1 MTQGDLRVEDL
12 RFLVVEDHEFQR
24 WTLGLMLQ
32 NLGARAVFSAQ
43 DGVEALEVLRH
54 IDPPIDVIVTD
65 LNMPG
70 MDGIEF
76 IRHAGDMGVG
86 AAFILASEQ
95 ERALVAS
102 VARMASAYGVRV
114 LDSIQ
119 KPVTLA
125 KLRAALEGYRPP
137 QGSGRAME
145 ATPTFTVAE
154 IESGIAG
161 GEFEPF
167 FQPKAELATGIVRGA
182 EALARWRHP
191 RFGLLTPA
199 SFIGILEDSGRIE
212 ALTLT
217 ILEQSARWCREWRD
231 NGIDA
236 GLSVNISLVSLTEV
250 ALADRLT
257 AVVVAAGLH
266 PRDVT
271 LEVTET
277 AAATHI
283 GRVLENLSRLR
294 MKGFGL
300 AIDDFGTG
308 YASMQQLARMPFS
321 ELKIDQ
327 SFIRNSPTDPS
338 SLAVLESSLEIAGK
352 LGIEAV
358 AEGVETREEVQLL
371 RQLGCRVAQGFFF
384 GKPLPADDFLR
395 ALR

>member
-1 MTQGDLRVEDL
+1 VSEQVARAGEL
-12 RFLVVEDHEFQR
+12 RFLVVEDHGFQR
-24 WTLGLMLQ
+24 WTLELLLQ
-32 NLGARAVFSAQ
+32 NLGARTVFSAQ
-43 DGVEALEVLRH
+43 DGQEALEVLKH
-54 IDPPIDVIVTD
+54 IDPPIDVVVTD

-76 IRHAGDMGVG
+76 IRHAGAMGCG

-95 ERALVAS
+95 DRSLVAS
-102 VARMASAYGVRV
+102 VARMASAYGVQV
-114 LDSIQ
+114 LDAMQ
-119 KPVTLA
+119 KPVTA
-125 KLRAALEGYRPP
+125 GKLRHALEGYRPAERTA
-137 QGSGRAME
+137 RAADAPRFE
-145 ATPTFTVAE
+145 VRE
-154 IESGIAG
+154 IEAAIAAG
-161 GEFEPF
+161 QLEAF

-191 RFGLLTPA
+191 EYGILLPA
-199 SFIGILEDSGRIE
+199 AFIGPLEESGRID
-212 ALTLT
+212 ALTFD
-217 ILEQSARWCREWRD
+217 IFGKAVACCHEWRAS
-231 NGIDA
+231 GIDA
-236 GLSVNISLVSLTEV
+236 SVSVNISLVSLTEV
-250 ALADRLT
+250 ALADRLI
-257 AVVVAAGLH
+257 ALAQGAGLQ

-300 AIDDFGTG
+300 SIDDFGTG

-338 SLAVLESSLEIAGK
+338 SLAVLESSLEIAAK
-352 LGIEAV
+352 LGIDAV
-358 AEGVETREEVQLL
+358 AEGVATREEVQLL
-371 RQLGCRVAQGFFF
+371 RQLGCRIGQGFFF

-395 ALR
+395 SMR

>member
-1 MTQGDLRVEDL
+1 MTEEVARAGEL
-12 RFLVVEDHEFQR
+12 RFLVVEDHGFQR
-24 WTLGLMLQ
+24 WTLELLLQ
-32 NLGARAVFSAQ
+32 NLGARTVFSAQ
-43 DGVEALEVLRH
+43 DGREALEVLRH
-54 IDPPIDVIVTD
+54 IDPPIDVVLTD

-76 IRHAGDMGVG
+76 IRHAGDMGCD
-86 AAFILASEQ
+86 AAFIVASEQ
-95 ERALVAS
+95 DRSLVAS
-102 VARMASAYGVRV
+102 VARMASAYGIQV
-114 LDSIQ
+114 LDAMQ
-119 KPVTLA
+119 KPVTA
-125 KLRAALEGYRPP
+125 SKLRAALEGYR
-137 QGSGRAME
+137 RAERSARAADAPRFEVRDIE
-145 ATPTFTVAE
+145 AA
-154 IESGIAG
+154 IAAG
-161 GEFEPF
+161 QLEPF

-191 RFGLLTPA
+191 EY
-199 SFIGILEDSGRIE
+199 GILQPSAFIELLEESGRIDP
-212 ALTLT
+212 LTFD
-217 ILEQSARWCREWRD
+217 IFGKAAACCSEWRAS
-231 NGIDA
+231 GIDVTV
-236 GLSVNISLVSLTEV
+236 SVNISLVSLTEV
-250 ALADRLT
+250 ALADRLI
-257 AVVVAAGLH
+257 AIAESAGLQ

-300 AIDDFGTG
+300 SIDDFGTG

-338 SLAVLESSLEIAGK
+338 SLAVLESSLEIAAK
-352 LGIEAV
+352 LGIDAV

-384 GKPLPADDFLR
+384 GKPLPAEDFLR
-395 ALR
+395 SLR

>member
-1 MTQGDLRVEDL
+1 MNENVARAGEL
-12 RFLVVEDHEFQR
+12 RFLVVEDHGFQR
-24 WTLGLMLQ
+24 WTLELLLQ
-32 NLGARAVFSAQ
+32 NLGARTVFSAQ
-43 DGVEALEVLRH
+43 DGNEALEVLRH
-54 IDPPIDVIVTD
+54 IDPPIDVVVTD

-76 IRHAGDMGVG
+76 IRHAGDIGCG

-95 ERALVAS
+95 DRSLVSS
-102 VARMASAYGVRV
+102 VARMASAYGVQV
-114 LDSIQ
+114 LDAMQ
-119 KPVTLA
+119 KPVTA
-125 KLRAALEGYRPP
+125 GKLRHALDGYRPVERP
-137 QGSGRAME
+137 SRASETPPFEVRDIE
-145 ATPTFTVAE
+145 AA
-154 IESGIAG
+154 IQAG
-161 GEFEPF
+161 QFEPF

-182 EALARWRHP
+182 EAVARWRHP
-191 RFGLLTPA
+191 EYGVLQPA
-199 SFIGILEDSGRIE
+199 TFIERLEESGRID
-212 ALTLT
+212 TLT
-217 ILEQSARWCREWRD
+217 FDIFAKAAAYCSDWRSS
-231 NGIDA
+231 GIDVTV
-236 GLSVNISLVSLTEV
+236 SVNISLVSLTEV
-250 ALADRLT
+250 ALADRLIALAET
-257 AVVVAAGLH
+257 AGLR
-266 PRDVT
+266 PRDIT

-300 AIDDFGTG
+300 SIDDFGTG

-338 SLAVLESSLEIAGK
+338 SLAVLESSLEIAAK

-384 GKPLPADDFLR
+384 GKPLPAEDFLR
-395 ALR
+395 SLR

>member
-1 MTQGDLRVEDL
+1 MTPREVRAEDL
-12 RFLVVEDHEFQR
+12 RFLVVEDHGFQR

-32 NLGARAVFSAQ
+32 NLGARSIFSAQ
-43 DGVEALEVLRH
+43 DGAEALEVLQH

-65 LNMPG
+65 LNMPR
-70 MDGIEF
+70 MDGIEL
-76 IRHAGDMGVG
+76 IRHAGDMGIG
-86 AAFILASEQ
+86 AAFIVVSEQ
-95 ERALVAS
+95 ERSLVAS

-119 KPVTLA
+119 KPVTAA
-125 KLRAALEGYRPP
+125 KLRTALEGYRPP
-137 QGSGRAME
+137 QGAGRTAE
-145 ATPTFTVAE
+145 AASAFTVAE
-154 IESGIAG
+154 IEAGIDA

-191 RFGLLTPA
+191 RFGVLPPA
-199 SFIGILEDSGRIE
+199 TFIEILEGSGRID
-212 ALTLT
+212 ALTLM
-217 ILEQSARWCREWRD
+217 ILDQSARCCREWRD

-257 AVVVAAGLH
+257 AVVTAAGLH

-300 AIDDFGTG
+300 SIDDFGTG
-308 YASMQQLARMPFS
+308 YASMQQLARMPFT

-327 SFIRNSPTDPS
+327 SFIRNSPSDPS

>member
-1 MTQGDLRVEDL
+1 MIPRDVRVEDL
-12 RFLVVEDHEFQR
+12 RFLVVEDHGFQR

-32 NLGARAVFSAQ
+32 NLGARAIFSAQ
-43 DGVEALEVLRH
+43 DGLEALEVLRH

-76 IRHAGDMGVG
+76 IRHAGDLGIG

-95 ERALVAS
+95 ERSLVAS

-119 KPVTLA
+119 KPVTGA
-125 KLRAALEGYRPP
+125 KLAAALAGYRPA
-137 QGSGRAME
+137 QGSGRAKE
-145 ATPTFTVAE
+145 AAPAFTVAE
-154 IESGIAG
+154 IEVGIDA

-191 RFGLLTPA
+191 RFGLISPGA
-199 SFIGILEDSGRIE
+199 FIEILEGSGRID

-217 ILEQSARWCREWRD
+217 ILEQSARCCREWRD
-231 NGIDA
+231 HGIDA

-300 AIDDFGTG
+300 SIDDFGTG
-308 YASMQQLARMPFS
+308 YASMQQLARMPFT

-327 SFIRNSPTDPS
+327 SFIRNSPADPS

-371 RQLGCRVAQGFFF
+371 RSLGCRVAQGFFF